1 MRTVRT
7 VFLLSLCLIQV
18 ALAEEPVH
26 FPDPLLKEAVER
38 YLWISDPTP
47 SDMLD
52 LTELSR
58 EGDWDFE
65 EDDAITDL
73 TGLEYATN
81 LRTLHLRLNL
91 IGDISPLSG
100 LTTLDRCNL
109 SENRSTD
116 LAPLSG
122 LDRLTYVNLHANDI
136 TDVSPLSNLTNVTT
150 LILRFNQ
157 ISDLSPLSGMTSLR
171 ELDLGDNPLGDLSP
185 LSSLTHLTTLCL
197 WSSGVRDISA
207 LSGLKNLET
216 LDADLNY
223 ICDISALSGLGN
235 LRTLDLDNNL
245 VGDISPLC
253 AMTSLSFLD
262 LENNP
267 LPQEAYDVLIPR
279 IIANNPGISIQYDHI
294 EHLLTLSSSR
304 GGSVI
309 APGEGGYLYDNGA
322 GVWIEAKPDPGF
334 LFAGWSGTCAATE
347 NPLLITMNQNHQI
360 EATFVSPRDTLYV
373 DDDAFSSAA
382 SGNSD
387 GNDPNEDG
395 TAEHPF
401 NSIQEA
407 IEVAREDTAI
417 IVREG
422 TYCERIDL
430 LAKNVRLIGENPNDP
445 TQQSWPVLEGTG
457 LGPAVSFCEGQ
468 TADCLLTGFVITRSS
483 GRIAGAIYCDGASP
497 TITNCLIVGNRTTLE
512 RGAAVYCRNSKAV
525 LANCT
530 LADNYATQQGAG
542 LTLIDSDVAVLNSIL
557 WNNQPSEILSTGTS
571 TPDIRYSDVRGGWTG
586 ECNMD
591 EDPLFVRPGS
601 WVDPDDADKILAPSM
616 TWSVWADGDYH
627 LRSRTGRW
635 DPTAQDW
642 VLDDATSPC
651 IDAGLASI
659 PVANEPMPN
668 GGRINL
674 GAYGGTAE
682 ASRSEGEF

>member
-1 MRTVRT
+1 MARV
-7 VFLLSLCLIQV
+7 VVLSFLCLVQV
-18 ALAEEPVH
+18 AFAEEPVY
-26 FPDPLLKEAVER
+26 FADPLLKDAVER
-38 YLWISDPTP
+38 YLWITDPTP
-47 SDMLD
+47 SDMLG
-52 LTELSR
+52 LTELRR

-65 EDDAITDL
+65 EGDAITDL

-81 LRTLHLRLNL
+81 LRTLHLRLNR
-91 IGDISPLSG
+91 IGDLSPLSG
-100 LTTLDRCNL
+100 LTNLESVNL
-109 SENRSTD
+109 SENRITD
-116 LAPLSG
+116 LSPLSG
-122 LDRLTYVNLHANDI
+122 HDRLTYVNLHANDI
-136 TDVSPLSNLTNVTT
+136 VDLSPLAGLTHVTT

-157 ISDLSPLSGMTSLR
+157 ISDLSPLSGLTSLR
-171 ELDLGDNPLGDLSP
+171 ELDLGDNPLEDLSP

-245 VGDISPLC
+245 VSDISPLC
-253 AMTSLSFLD
+253 GMTSLSFLD
-262 LENNP
+262 MENNP

-309 APGEGGYLYDNGA
+309 TPGEGGYLYDDDD
-322 GVWIEAKPDPGF
+322 GVWIEARPDPGF

-347 NPLLITMNQNHQI
+347 NPLLITMNQNHKI
-360 EATFVSPRDTLYV
+360 KATFVSPLDTLYV
-373 DDDAFSSAA
+373 DDDAFLNVA

-407 IEVAREDTAI
+407 IEVAREDAVI

-422 TYCERIDL
+422 TYCEQIDL
-430 LAKNVRLIGENPNDP
+430 LAKNVRLLGEDSNNP
-445 TQQSWPVLEGTG
+445 TQQSWPVVEGTG

-468 TADCLLTGFVITRSS
+468 TTKCLLTGFVITRCS
-483 GRIAGAIYCDGASP
+483 GRTAGAIYCDGASP
-497 TITNCLIVGNRTTLE
+497 TITNCLIVGNRTTLPN
-512 RGAAVYCRNSKAV
+512 GAAVFCRNSKAV

-530 LADNYATQQGAG
+530 VADNYATQQGAG
-542 LTLIDSDVAVLNSIL
+542 LALIDSDVAVLNSIL
-557 WNNQPSEILSTGTS
+557 WNNLASEILSTGTS
-571 TPDIRYSDVRGGWTG
+571 ELDIRYSDVRGGWPG
-586 ECNMD
+586 VGNRD
-591 EDPLFVRPGS
+591 EDPLFARPGS
-601 WVDPDDADKILAPSM
+601 WVDPDAPDKILAPSM

-635 DPTAQDW
+635 NPTAQDW
-642 VLDDATSPC
+642 VRDDATSPC
-651 IDAGLASI
+651 IDAGLAST
-659 PVANEPMPN
+659 PVGSEPVPN
-668 GGRINL
+668 GDRINL
-674 GAYGGTAE
+674 GVYGGTAE
-682 ASRSEGEF
+682 ASRSPNGF